1 MRIPGRLVSLL
12 AVLLAYAVV
21 GHFEC
26 RSAEACQ
33 APSVTHN
40 EVMN

>member
-1 MRIPGRLVSLL
+1 MRIPRPVVSLL

-26 RSAEACQ
+26 RAAEVCQ
-33 APSVTHN
+33 TPSVTHN
-40 EVMN
+40 EGLK